1 MNVLKLA
8 LAVVVLSL
16 STSVYVT
23 PTVSLTGP
31 TDNTDDFQPV
41 INRQSIAL
49 FMPAGI
55 QIATEI
61 VASNDEGC

>member
-16 STSVYVT
+16 STSVCMI

-31 TDNTDDFQPV
+31 TDNTDDLQPV

-49 FMPAGI
+49 FMPTGI

-61 VASNDEGC
+61 ASTYDEGC

>member
-23 PTVSLTGP
+23 PTASLTEP
-31 TDNTDDFQPV
+31 TDNTDDLQAV

-49 FMPAGI
+49 FMPTGI

-61 VASNDEGC
+61 LATYDEGC